1 VKPLSISMN
10 DLFDAPSEAQCYT
23 GRLERKLM
31 DCDTT
36 VVAYREN
43 VVPVVDMVFTTMLG
57 LKVELYPMPWV
68 RPPDMV
74 TSTVYFAGAW
84 QGAVLLECTRAQART
99 FAQLLMSIG
108 PPATID
114 EDVRDT
120 LGELANMLA
129 GNLKSVL
136 PSGVVL
142 SMPSVIEGSDYSL
155 QICGKRSI
163 ERVLFWSIEDIFGVT
178 LVDMSDTPGRERS

>member
-1 VKPLSISMN
+1 
-10 DLFDAPSEAQCYT
+10 
-23 GRLERKLM
+23 M

-36 VVAYREN
+36 VIAYREN

-57 LKVELYPMPWV
+57 LKVEMYPMPWV
-68 RPPDMV
+68 RPTEMV
-74 TSTVYFAGAW
+74 TAAVYFAGEW
-84 QGAVLLECTRAQART
+84 RGAVLLECTRRQART
-99 FAQLLMSIG
+99 FAQLLMPID
-108 PPATID
+108 PAAMTD
-114 EDVRDT
+114 EDVRDA

-155 QICGKRSI
+155 RICGKRLI
-163 ERVLFWSIEDIFGVT
+163 ERVPFWSTEDIFGVT
-178 LVDMSDTPGRERS
+178 LVDMFDTSGRERS

>member
-1 VKPLSISMN
+1 M
-10 DLFDAPSEAQCYT
+10 
-23 GRLERKLM
+23 G
-31 DCDTT
+31 CDTA
-36 VVAYREN
+36 VLAYRAN
-43 VVPVVDMVFTTMLG
+43 IVPVVDMVFSTMLG
-57 LKVELYPMPWV
+57 LKAELYPMPWS

-74 TSTVYFAGAW
+74 TATVYFAGAW
-84 QGAVLLECTRAQART
+84 QGAVLLECTRGQART
-99 FAQLLMSIG
+99 FARLLMSIQ
-108 PPATID
+108 PSIMTD

>member
-1 VKPLSISMN
+1 
-10 DLFDAPSEAQCYT
+10 
-23 GRLERKLM
+23 M

-36 VVAYREN
+36 VVAYRAN
-43 VVPVVDMVFTTMLG
+43 VVPVVDMVFATMLG
-57 LKVELYPMPWV
+57 LKVEPYPMPWV
-68 RPPDMV
+68 RPTEMV
-74 TSTVYFAGAW
+74 TAAVYFAGEW
-84 QGAVLLECTRAQART
+84 RGAVLLECTRRQART
-99 FAQLLMSIG
+99 FAQLLMPID
-108 PPATID
+108 PAAMTD
-114 EDVRDT
+114 EDVRDA

-155 QICGKRSI
+155 KICGKRSI

>member
-1 VKPLSISMN
+1 
-10 DLFDAPSEAQCYT
+10 
-23 GRLERKLM
+23 M

-36 VVAYREN
+36 VIAYREN
-43 VVPVVDMVFTTMLG
+43 VVPVVDMVFSTMLG
-57 LKVELYPMPWV
+57 LKVEPYPMPWA
-68 RPPDMV
+68 RPTDMV
-74 TSTVYFAGAW
+74 TAAVYFAGVW
-84 QGAVLLECTRAQART
+84 QGAVLLECTRHQART

-108 PPATID
+108 PSTLTGD
-114 EDVRDT
+114 DVRDA

-136 PSGVVL
+136 PAGVAL

-163 ERVLFWSIEDIFGVT
+163 ERVPFWSTEDIFGVT
-178 LVDMSDTPGRERS
+178 LVDMFDTPGRGRS

>member
-1 VKPLSISMN
+1 MGC
-10 DLFDAPSEAQCYT
+10 DAA
-23 GRLERKLM
+23 
-31 DCDTT
+31 

-43 VVPVVDMVFTTMLG
+43 VVPVVDMVFSTMLG
-57 LKVELYPMPWV
+57 LKVEPYPMPWV
-68 RPPDMV
+68 RPTDMV
-74 TSTVYFAGAW
+74 TAAVYFAGAW
-84 QGAVLLECTRAQART
+84 RGAVLLECTRRQART

-108 PPATID
+108 PSAMID
-114 EDVRDT
+114 EDVRDA

-163 ERVLFWSIEDIFGVT
+163 ERVPFWSIEDIFGVT
-178 LVDMSDTPGRERS
+178 LVEIFDTSDRERSQPD

>member
-1 VKPLSISMN
+1 MPT
-10 DLFDAPSEAQCYT
+10 DAA
-23 GRLERKLM
+23 
-31 DCDTT
+31 
-36 VVAYREN
+36 VAAYRAN
-43 VVPVVDMVFTTMLG
+43 VVQVVDMVFKTMLG
-57 LKVELYPMPWV
+57 LNVEPYPMHWV

-74 TSTVYFAGAW
+74 TAAVYFAGAW
-84 QGAVLLECTRAQART
+84 RGAVLLECTRLQART

-108 PPATID
+108 PPETID

-136 PSGVVL
+136 PGGVVL

-155 QICGKRSI
+155 QICGNRSI
-163 ERVLFWSIEDIFGVT
+163 ERVPFWSVEDIFGVT
-178 LVDMSDTPGRERS
+178 LVEILGAADRE